1 MPAHQC
7 PRCPLR
13 FSFRTEVEWHLA
25 NDHRPVRTDPKHDA
39 AAKEPSADPRAVPAG
54 APAAR

>member
-13 FSFRTEVEWHLA
+13 FSFRTEVEAHLA
-25 NDHRPVRTDPKHDA
+25 TDHRPKETVVA
-39 AAKEPSADPRAVPAG
+39 AATAQATADREAVAANARAPS
-54 APAAR
+54 